1 MLRRHFL
8 TALTVTS
15 AAALTGC
22 GIYGIGNPGVEDVV
36 GRWIETTPGVTGE
49 QGYVFAADGKVT
61 SFGFANREARTY
73 TCYRGLM
80 ELKGVVKTA
89 SGGEMGFTHSYV
101 VTQEGGTM
109 TLTQGYKR
117 RTFRRAE

>member
-61 SFGFANREARTY
+61 SFGFAGRSDPKLTGSPVGSQNKNREQRSP
-73 TCYRGLM
+73 G
-80 ELKGVVKTA
+80 
-89 SGGEMGFTHSYV
+89 
-101 VTQEGGTM
+101 
-109 TLTQGYKR
+109 
-117 RTFRRAE
+117 AEQLPGI